1 MVVTILV
8 SLQSRKEL
16 RCLVIV
22 MYGDRRILVNVV
34 GRWQVKER
42 KRVKLMYFSE
52 DRRVLSS
59 FLYRFC
65 LQSMLQSLNYL
76 LVVMKYVQD
85 PSCRVKV
92 PLELVC
98 NILEIYHYQ
107 TLFLYVS

>member
-22 MYGDRRILVNVV
+22 IYGDRRILVNVV

-59 FLYRFC
+59 FLYRF
-65 LQSMLQSLNYL
+65 LSAINVAISQLSSG
-76 LVVMKYVQD
+76 
-85 PSCRVKV
+85 
-92 PLELVC
+92 
-98 NILEIYHYQ
+98 
-107 TLFLYVS
+107 